1 MILAIQPHRHEK
13 YDFLQD
19 CDGARLSTAV
29 SRPTA
34 TVRKI
39 RRYRNGRPALKQVQG
54 SRLDPVGTESRQAN
68 DGTPVNCTN
77 WPAGFEA

>member
-39 RRYRNGRPALKQVQG
+39 KRKAGAKGRSKDRDWTLWEPSHGK
-54 SRLDPVGTESRQAN
+54 RMTELL
-68 DGTPVNCTN
+68 
-77 WPAGFEA
+77 